1 MSRLNPFT
9 ALHGRTDT
17 KQERQKKMT
26 NREDLIRSL
35 GEVLNNLILMEAEL
49 KELTGTVIEQKDAIF
64 DVMEELE
71 SEEDDGK

>member
-1 MSRLNPFT
+1 M
-9 ALHGRTDT
+9 

-49 KELTGTVIEQKDAIF
+49 KELTGTVIEQKNAIF

-71 SEEDDGK
+71 MECDDGK

>member
-1 MSRLNPFT
+1 
-9 ALHGRTDT
+9 
-17 KQERQKKMT
+17 MT

-49 KELTGTVIEQKDAIF
+49 KELTGTVIEQKDAVF